1 MNLFIE
7 QLQYK
12 GEAFIARVNKY
23 IFMMMIVHITIVI
36 VMCNNTPTVDGTTI
50 VLYIKW
56 LCLILLICMVEMI

>member
-23 IFMMMIVHITIVI
+23 IFMMMIVHITSYSYV
-36 VMCNNTPTVDGTTI
+36 
-50 VLYIKW
+50 
-56 LCLILLICMVEMI
+56 